1 MIRQLK
7 YFGNTATLTIL
18 FIIIKGCISSDKGVQ
33 PKMDT
38 VNYVDLERFMGDWYV
53 IANIP
58 TILEK
63 RATNATESY
72 KLDKDGSIKTT
83 FTYYKDS
90 PEGEKVVTNPR
101 GFVVD
106 TTTNA
111 EWRMRFFRLLNF
123 PFYIIHLDEDYTN
136 TVIGMP
142 SRKYVWI
149 MSRLPY
155 MEETTYSSILLELA
169 KIGYDTSLIQRVMQ
183 DWDED

>member
-7 YFGNTATLTIL
+7 YFSHIAALIIL
-18 FIIIKGCISSDKGVQ
+18 IITVKGCINSDKGIH

-38 VNYVDLERFMGDWYV
+38 VDYVDLERFMGDWYV

-63 RATNATESY
+63 GATNATESY

-83 FTYYKDS
+83 FTYYKNS
-90 PEGEKVVTNPR
+90 PGGKKVVTNPR

-111 EWRMRFFRLLNF
+111 EWTMRFFRLLNF
-123 PFYIIHLDEDYTN
+123 PFYIIHLDEDYMN

-142 SRKYVWI
+142 SRKYVWL
-149 MSRLPY
+149 MSRLPH
-155 MEETTYSSILLELA
+155 MEETTYSSILDELA
-169 KIGYDTSLIQRVMQ
+169 KIGYDTSLIKKVMQ
-183 DWDED
+183 DWDEN